1 MRFLAPRWRKVLRD
15 LWTNKTRTIL
25 VLLSISVGVSA
36 IGMVIGSQIIVS
48 QNLPEAYAAVN
59 PSSAIMFSLDT
70 FGDDMVDA
78 IRAMPEIEDAAG
90 LRTVNVRFRTHND
103 EWRNLQL
110 TAISNFEEMTINKIK
125 PQAGAF
131 PPKERE
137 VLIERASLSPV
148 LGFTDIGIGDT
159 LTVEAPNGK
168 QRQLQIS
175 GTVHDMSQLPAFING
190 AGYGYI
196 TYATL
201 EWLGEPRN
209 YNQVVFVVKDN
220 KTDYAHINDVAKKVE
235 SRLESA
241 GVDVLFSLVL
251 PPGDHPAQQFLDAFS
266 LILGAIGGLSLVL
279 SGFLIV
285 NTLSAILTQHVRQ
298 IGIMKSIGA
307 RAGQITGMYYVM
319 VLLFGVLSL
328 FIALPLGAL
337 GAVGLAN
344 IFAGLL
350 NFDVGGARLEPQVV
364 IIQVFISLLAPVLA
378 ATLPIMRGVRI
389 SVREAISDQ
398 GMGKGQFGKSF
409 IDRMIVF
416 LRYILPIGRPMQISL
431 RNTFRRKSRL
441 TLTLITLSLASTI
454 FIAIFSIRASL
465 QQTLF
470 DAISFF
476 DYDVQIIFDH
486 PYRTERIH
494 DEVAN
499 LPGVDAVETWGFTS
513 TRIVRKNETESDN
526 IVVYAPRY
534 DSTMLSP
541 ILVEGRWLLPD
552 DGNAI
557 VINSDVVGNEAD
569 VADGIGADVSVG
581 STVTLKINN
590 KDTQWV
596 VVGVIRGVLTGPNI
610 FMNFDALARA
620 TNSVGR
626 ASISLVRL
634 DDRSAA
640 NQLAMGQLLEQ
651 RYRDSGF
658 RVQQMSTIDQVRTTI
673 STVFDVIIIFLL
685 FMALLLG
692 VVGGLGLMGTMSIN
706 VLERT
711 REIGV
716 MRAVGASNG
725 SILRIILVEG
735 MIIGLL
741 SWTIG
746 GLIALPASRILTDT
760 VGMALL
766 QAVPSYIFSTFGA
779 ILWLGIVLVVAFL
792 ASFVPARRASQ
803 LTVREVLSYE

>member
-1 MRFLAPRWRKVLRD
+1 MKFLAPRWRKVLRD
-15 LWTNKTRTIL
+15 LWSNKTRTIL

-36 IGMVIGSQIIVS
+36 LGMVMGSQIIVA

-59 PSSAIMFSLDT
+59 PSNAIMFSLDT
-70 FGDDMVDA
+70 FGDDMVES
-78 IRAMPEIEDAAG
+78 IRSMEEIEDAAG
-90 LRTVNVRFRTHND
+90 LRVVNVRFLTKTG

-110 TAISNFEEMTINKIK
+110 TAISDYEEMTINKIK
-125 PQAGAF
+125 PQSGSY
-131 PPKERE
+131 PPGERE
-137 VLIERASLSPV
+137 VLIERASLSPA
-148 LGFTDIGIGDT
+148 LGLGDVAVGDL

-168 QRQLQIS
+168 RRQLRMA

-190 AGYGYI
+190 SGYGYI
-196 TYATL
+196 TFDTL

-209 YNQVVFVVKDN
+209 YNQVVFVVKEN
-220 KTDYAHINDVAKKVE
+220 KLDFDHISEVTKKVE
-235 SRLESA
+235 ARLESA
-241 GVDVLFSLVL
+241 GVDVLFSFVP
-251 PPGDHPAQQFLDAFS
+251 PPGDHPAQQFLDGFA
-266 LILGAIGGLSLVL
+266 LILGAIGGLSLAL

-307 RAGQITGMYYVM
+307 RVGQIAVMYYVM

-328 FIALPLGAL
+328 ILAIPLGAL

-350 NFDVGGARLEPQVV
+350 NFDVGGARLDPQVV
-364 IIQVFISLLAPVLA
+364 TIQVVISLAAPLLA
-378 ATLPIMRGVRI
+378 ATIPIIRGVRI
-389 SVREAISDQ
+389 SVREAISEQ
-398 GMGKGQFGKSF
+398 GLGKGQFGKSL
-409 IDRMIVF
+409 IDRFIVM

-465 QQTLF
+465 QQTLN
-470 DAISFF
+470 DALSFF
-476 DYDVQIIFDH
+476 DYDVQVIFDQ
-486 PYRTERIH
+486 PYRTERIRG
-494 DEVAN
+494 E
-499 LPGVDAVETWGFTS
+499 LEKIPGIDSVETWGFTS
-513 TRIVRKNETESDN
+513 TRIVRANGTESDN
-526 IVVYAPRY
+526 IVVYGPTY
-534 DSTMLSP
+534 DSTMLDP
-541 ILVEGRWLLPD
+541 IIVEGRWLLPD
-552 DGNAI
+552 DANAV
-557 VINSDVVGNEAD
+557 VINSDVVGGEEDVEGSEAD
-569 VADGIGADVSVG
+569 VGVG
-581 STVTLKINN
+581 STITLKIND

-596 VVGVIRGVLTGPNI
+596 VVGIIRGVLTGPNM
-610 FMNFDALARA
+610 FVNFDYLARI
-620 TNSVGR
+620 TNSVDR
-626 ASISLVRL
+626 ASVSLVRL
-634 DDRSAA
+634 EDRSAA
-640 NQLAMGQLLEQ
+640 NQLALGQIIEQ
-651 RYRDSGF
+651 SYRDSGF
-658 RVQQMSTIDQVRTTI
+658 RVQQMSTIDQLRTTI
-673 STVFDVIIIFLL
+673 STIFDVIIIFLL

-746 GLIALPASRILTDT
+746 GIIALPASRILTDV
-760 VGMALL
+760 VGTALL
-766 QAVPSYIFSTFGA
+766 QAAPSYIFSTEGT

-792 ASFVPARRASQ
+792 ASFMPARRASQ

>member
-1 MRFLAPRWRKVLRD
+1 MLLAPRWRKVMRD

-36 IGMVIGSQIIVS
+36 IGMVMGSQLIVDQS
-48 QNLPEAYAAVN
+48 LPAAYAAVN
-59 PSSAIMFSLDT
+59 PSNAIMFSLDT
-70 FGDDMVDA
+70 FGDEMVES
-78 IRAMPEIEDAAG
+78 IRAMPELEDAAG
-90 LRTVNVRFRTHND
+90 LRAVSVRFLTKSG

-110 TAISNFEEMTINKIK
+110 TAISNYEEMTINKIK
-125 PQAGAF
+125 PQQGAF
-131 PPKERE
+131 PPGERQ
-137 VLIERASLSPV
+137 VLIERASLSPA
-148 LGFTDIGIGDT
+148 LGLGEVAIGDV

-168 QRQLQIS
+168 RRQLNVT

-196 TYATL
+196 TFETL
-201 EWLGEPRN
+201 EWLGEPRD
-209 YNQVVFVVKDN
+209 YNQIVFVVKEN
-220 KTDYAHINDVAKKVE
+220 KKDAEHINEVAKLVE
-235 SRLESA
+235 ARLENA
-241 GVDVLFSLVL
+241 GVDVLFSFVP

-307 RAGQITGMYYVM
+307 RVGQITIMYYVM
-319 VLLFGVLSL
+319 VLLFGLFSL
-328 FIALPLGAL
+328 LIAIPLGAA

-350 NFDVGGARLEPQVV
+350 NFDVGAIRLDPQVV
-364 IIQVFISLLAPVLA
+364 IVQVIISLSAPVLA
-378 ATLPIMRGVRI
+378 ATIPILRGVRI

-398 GMGKGQFGKSF
+398 GMGKGQFGKSM
-409 IDRMIVF
+409 IDRVIVM

-465 QQTLF
+465 QQTLN
-470 DAISFF
+470 DALSFF
-476 DYDVQIIFDH
+476 DYDVQVIFDQ
-486 PYRTERIH
+486 PYRTDRIQGTL
-494 DEVAN
+494 ESI
-499 LPGVDAVETWGFTS
+499 PGIDAVETWGFTS
-513 TRIVRKNETESDN
+513 TRIVRDNGTESDN
-526 IVVYAPRY
+526 VVVYAPKY
-534 DSTMLSP
+534 DSSMVSP
-541 ILVEGRWLLPD
+541 IIVEGRWLLPD
-552 DGNAI
+552 DANA
-557 VINSDVVGNEAD
+557 VVLNSDVVGGEAD
-569 VADGIGADVSVG
+569 VEGGADTRVG
-581 STVTLKINN
+581 STITLKINN
-590 KDTQWV
+590 KDVKFV
-596 VVGVIRGVLTGPNI
+596 VVGIIRGVLTGSNAWV
-610 FMNFDALARA
+610 NFDYLARI
-620 TNSVGR
+620 TNSVDR

-634 DDRSAA
+634 EDRSSAS
-640 NQLAMGQLLEQ
+640 QLEMGQSIEQ
-651 RYRDSGF
+651 AYRDNGF
-658 RVQQMSTIDQVRTTI
+658 RVQQMNTIDQLRTTI
-673 STVFDVIIIFLL
+673 STIFDVIIIFLL

-746 GLIALPASRILTDT
+746 GIIALPASRILTDT

-766 QAVPSYIFSTFGA
+766 QAAPSYIFSTEGA

>member
-1 MRFLAPRWRKVLRD
+1 MKFLAPRWRKVLRD
-15 LWTNKTRTIL
+15 LWSNKTRTIL

-36 IGMVIGSQIIVS
+36 IGMVMGSQIIVD
-48 QNLPEAYAAVN
+48 QNLPAAYAAVN
-59 PSSAIMFSLDT
+59 PSNAIMFSLET
-70 FGDDMVDA
+70 FGDDMVES
-78 IRAMPEIEDAAG
+78 IRSMPEIEDADG
-90 LRTVNVRFRTHND
+90 LRVVNVRFLTKTN

-110 TAISNFEEMTINKIK
+110 TAISDYENMTINKLK
-125 PQAGAF
+125 PQQGVY
-131 PPKERE
+131 PPGERE
-137 VLIERASLSPV
+137 VLIERASLSPA
-148 LGFTDIGIGDT
+148 LGMAGVAIGDY

-168 QRQLQIS
+168 QRQIHIT

-190 AGYGYI
+190 AGYGYV
-196 TYATL
+196 TFETL

-209 YNQVVFVVKDN
+209 YNQVVFVVKEN
-220 KTDYAHINDVAKKVE
+220 KDDFDYISEVTKKVE
-235 SRLESA
+235 ARIESA
-241 GVDVLFSLVL
+241 GIDVLFSFVP
-251 PPGDHPAQQFLDAFS
+251 PPGDHPAQQFLDGFA

-279 SGFLIV
+279 SSFLIV

-307 RAGQITGMYYVM
+307 RVSQITIMYFVM

-328 FIALPLGAL
+328 LIAIPLGAL

-350 NFDVGGARLEPQVV
+350 NFDVGGVRLDPQVIV
-364 IIQVFISLLAPVLA
+364 IQVAISLLAPLLA
-378 ATLPIMRGVRI
+378 ATLPILRGVRI
-389 SVREAISDQ
+389 SVREAISEQ
-398 GMGKGQFGKSF
+398 GLGKGQFGKSLLDRF
-409 IDRMIVF
+409 IVM
-416 LRYILPIGRPMQISL
+416 LRYVLPIGRPMQISL

-465 QQTLF
+465 QQTLN
-470 DAISFF
+470 DALSFF
-476 DYDVQIIFDH
+476 DYDVQVIFDQ
-486 PYRTERIH
+486 PYRTDRIRS
-494 DEVAN
+494 ELEKV
-499 LPGVDAVETWGFTS
+499 PGVDAVETWGFTS
-513 TRIVRKNETESDN
+513 TRIVRDNGTESDN
-526 IVVYAPRY
+526 IIVYGPNY
-534 DSTMLSP
+534 DSTMLDP

-557 VINSDVVGNEAD
+557 VVNSDVVGNEED
-569 VADGIGADVSVG
+569 VEGGAEVKVG
-581 STVTLKINN
+581 STLTLKIND
-590 KDTQWV
+590 KDTKWV
-596 VVGVIRGVLTGPNI
+596 VVGIIRGVLTGSNI
-610 FMNFDALARA
+610 FVNFDYLART
-620 TNSVGR
+620 TNSVDR

-634 DDRSAA
+634 KDRSSAS
-640 NQLAMGQLLEQ
+640 QVVLGQQIEQ
-651 RYRDSGF
+651 MYRDSGF

-673 STVFDVIIIFLL
+673 STIFDVIIIFLL

-746 GLIALPASRILTDT
+746 GIIAIPASRILTDT
-760 VGMALL
+760 VGTALL
-766 QAVPSYIFSTFGA
+766 QAAPSYIFSTEGA

>member
-15 LWTNKTRTIL
+15 LWSNKTRTIL

-36 IGMVIGSQIIVS
+36 IGMVMGSQIIVD
-48 QNLPEAYAAVN
+48 QNLPAAYAAVN
-59 PSSAIMFSLDT
+59 PSNAVMFSLNT
-70 FGDDMVDA
+70 FDDKMIES
-78 IRAMPEIEDAAG
+78 IRSMPEIADAAG
-90 LRTVNVRFRTHND
+90 LRVVNVRFLTKD
-103 EWRNLQL
+103 GEWRNLQL
-110 TAISNFEEMTINKIK
+110 TAVSDYEKMTINKIK
-125 PQAGAF
+125 PQEGAY
-131 PPKERE
+131 PPGERE
-137 VLIERASLSPV
+137 VLIERASLSPS
-148 LGFTDIGIGDT
+148 LGLGDVQIGDT

-168 QRQLQIS
+168 RRQLHLT

-196 TYATL
+196 TFDTL

-209 YNQVVFVVKDN
+209 YNQVVFVVKEN
-220 KTDYAHINDVAKKVE
+220 KDDYDYISGVAKKVE

-241 GVDVLFSLVL
+241 GIDVLFSFVP
-251 PPGDHPAQQFLDAFS
+251 PPGDHPAQQFLDGFS

-307 RAGQITGMYYVM
+307 RIGQITAMYYVL
-319 VLLFGVLSL
+319 VLLFGLFSL
-328 FIALPLGAL
+328 IIAIPLGAL

-350 NFDVGGARLEPQVV
+350 NFDVGAVRLNSQVV
-364 IIQVFISLLAPVLA
+364 MIQVIISLAAPVLA
-378 ATLPIMRGVRI
+378 ATIPIVRGVRI
-389 SVREAISDQ
+389 SVREALSEQ
-398 GMGKGQFGKSF
+398 GLGKGQFGKSLLDRF
-409 IDRMIVF
+409 IVM

-441 TLTLITLSLASTI
+441 ILTLITLSLASTI

-465 QQTLF
+465 QQTLN
-470 DAISFF
+470 DALSFF
-476 DYDVQIIFDH
+476 DYDVQVIFDQ
-486 PYRTERIH
+486 PYRTDRIRGTL
-494 DEVAN
+494 EN

-513 TRIVRKNETESDN
+513 TRIVRADNTESDN
-526 IVVYAPRY
+526 IIVYGPGY
-534 DSTMLSP
+534 DSTMLHPLIS
-541 ILVEGRWLLPD
+541 EGRWLLPD
-552 DGNAI
+552 DANA
-557 VINSDVVGNEAD
+557 VVVNSDVVGGEED
-569 VADGIGADVSVG
+569 VKGAAPIKVG
-581 STVTLKINN
+581 STITLKIDD
-590 KDTQWV
+590 KDTKWV
-596 VVGVIRGVLTGPNI
+596 VVGIIRGVLTGPNI
-610 FMNFDALARA
+610 FINFDYLARV
-620 TNSVGR
+620 TNSVDR
-626 ASISLVRL
+626 ASVSLVRL
-634 DDRSAA
+634 KDRSSA
-640 NQLAMGQLLEQ
+640 NQTTMGQAIEQ
-651 RYRDSGF
+651 LYRDSGF
-658 RVQQMSTIDQVRTTI
+658 RVQQMSTIDQLRTTI

-746 GLIALPASRILTDT
+746 GIIALPASRILTDT
-760 VGMALL
+760 VGKALL
-766 QAVPSYIFSTFGA
+766 QAAPSYIFSTQGA
-779 ILWLGIVLVVAFL
+779 ILWLGIVMVVAFL

>member
-1 MRFLAPRWRKVLRD
+1 MAFLAPRWRKVMRD
-15 LWTNKTRTIL
+15 LWSNKTRTIL

-36 IGMVIGSQIIVS
+36 IGMVMGSQIIVDQS
-48 QNLPEAYAAVN
+48 LPAAYAAVN
-59 PSSAIMFSLDT
+59 PSNAVMFSLDT
-70 FGDDMVDA
+70 FGDSMVES
-78 IRAMPEIEDAAG
+78 IRSMPELEDADG
-90 LRTVNVRFRTHND
+90 LRAVNVRFLTKSG

-110 TAISNFEEMTINKIK
+110 TAISNYEEMTINKIK
-125 PQAGAF
+125 PQQGTY
-131 PPKERE
+131 PPAERE
-137 VLIERASLSPV
+137 VLIERASLSPA
-148 LGFTDIGIGDT
+148 LGLGDVQIGDV

-168 QRQLQIS
+168 QRQLKVG

-196 TYATL
+196 TFETL

-209 YNQVVFVVKDN
+209 YNQVVFVVRDN
-220 KTDYAHINDVAKKVE
+220 KDDFDYISDVVKRVE
-235 SRLESA
+235 ARLESA
-241 GVDVLFSLVL
+241 GVDVLFSFVP

-307 RAGQITGMYYVM
+307 RVGQITIMYYVM
-319 VLLFGVLSL
+319 VLLFGIFSL
-328 FIALPLGAL
+328 LIAVPLGAV

-344 IFAGLL
+344 VFAGLL
-350 NFDVGGARLEPQVV
+350 NFDVGAIRLDPQVV
-364 IIQVFISLLAPVLA
+364 IVQVVISLTAPVFA
-378 ATLPIMRGVRI
+378 ATIPILRGVRI
-389 SVREAISDQ
+389 SVREAISEQ
-398 GMGKGQFGKSF
+398 GLGKGQFGKSLL
-409 IDRMIVF
+409 DRVIVM

-465 QQTLF
+465 QQTLN
-470 DAISFF
+470 DALSFF
-476 DYDVQIIFDH
+476 DYDVQVIFDQA
-486 PYRTERIH
+486 YRTDRIQGTL
-494 DEVAN
+494 EN
-499 LPGVDAVETWGFTS
+499 LEGVDTVETWGFTS
-513 TRIVRKNETESDN
+513 TRIVRDNGTEGDN
-526 IVVYAPRY
+526 VVVYAPKF
-534 DSTMLSP
+534 DSTMVTPL
-541 ILVEGRWLLPD
+541 IVEGRWLLPD
-552 DGNAI
+552 DANAI

-569 VADGIGADVSVG
+569 VEGGADTSIG
-581 STVTLKINN
+581 STITIKINN
-590 KDTQWV
+590 KETKWV
-596 VVGVIRGVLTGPNI
+596 VVGIIRGVLTGPN
-610 FMNFDALARA
+610 MWVNFDHLARI
-620 TNSVGR
+620 TNTVDR

-640 NQLAMGQLLEQ
+640 NQIQLGQVIEQ
-651 RYRDSGF
+651 RYRDSGY
-658 RVQQMSTIDQVRTTI
+658 RVQQMSTISQLRTTI

-685 FMALLLG
+685 FMAVLLG

-746 GLIALPASRILTDT
+746 GIIALPASRILTDT
-760 VGMALL
+760 VGTALL
-766 QAVPSYIFSTFGA
+766 QAAPSYIFSTEGA
-779 ILWLGIVLVVAFL
+779 VLWLGIVLIVAFL